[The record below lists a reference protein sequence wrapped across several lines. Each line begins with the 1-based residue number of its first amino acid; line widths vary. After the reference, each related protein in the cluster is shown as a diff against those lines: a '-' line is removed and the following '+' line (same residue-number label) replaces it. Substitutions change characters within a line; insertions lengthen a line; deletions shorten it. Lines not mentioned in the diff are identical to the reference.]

1 MAGMQRATLVLGL
14 AILPALLAACGSDPG
29 AAPADVA
36 SEAPLPRPAQS
47 GGAITEMPSAP
58 GPGEVP
64 LAGAAPPP
72 PPDPMAVDGVSG
84 LPPLEENP
92 ETGLA
97 EMPAIVPLPTPEDA
111 RQVLR
116 DYYAALNAR
125 DVAAAQA
132 AWVDG
137 NAARAAR
144 TDADGGASI
153 VELLLGEPRAI
164 EGTAGSVH
172 VEVPVTVTSRRA
184 DGSSQ
189 RQAGRYTLRRSQ
201 VDGAS
206 AAERAWRIEAVDL
219 RAAR

>member
-1 MAGMQRATLVLGL
+1 MPRATFVLGA
-14 AILPALLAACGSDPG
+14 AILSVLLAACGSDER
-29 AAPADVA
+29 AASTGVA
-36 SEAPLPRPAQS
+36 SEAPLPRPEPS

-64 LAGAAPPP
+64 LAGSAPPP
-72 PPDPMAVDGVSG
+72 PPDPMRVDGATG
-84 LPPLEENP
+84 LPPLEDNP

-97 EMPAIVPLPTPEDA
+97 EMPALPPPTPEDA

-137 NAARAAR
+137 NAAQAAL
-144 TDADGGASI
+144 AEAGGGAST

-189 RQAGRYTLRRSQ
+189 LQAGRYTLRRSQ